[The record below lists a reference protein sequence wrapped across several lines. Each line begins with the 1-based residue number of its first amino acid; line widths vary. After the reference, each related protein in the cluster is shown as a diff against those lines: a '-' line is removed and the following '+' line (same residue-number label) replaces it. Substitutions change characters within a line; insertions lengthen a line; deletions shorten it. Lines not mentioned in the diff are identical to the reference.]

1 MLIVFVNGNVVWEF
15 FVNVVVDFGGGAK
28 CFETF
33 FVDVE
38 EVWRE
43 WDRFSCEVWK

>member
-1 MLIVFVNGNVVWEF
+1 MFGNGIVIWEF
-15 FVNVVVDFGGGAK
+15 FVKVIVDFGGSSK
-28 CFETF
+28 CFEAF

-43 WDRFSCEVWK
+43 WDGFLCEVWK